1 MDWQTRILSLLEWL
15 EIQGPEAALWIIGL
29 QALFVVL
36 VIPGPFFTAAA
47 GFLFGMKFGLPVAV
61 GGSMLGAVVA
71 YTAGRLFPRSPRD
84 SDRGRHA
91 WIIILEQFIRGGGW
105 KIVLATRLI
114 PFFPFKLSNYLFGW
128 IHFPFRPFFVGTFLG
143 IIPMTAVSVAAGSVA
158 ADVASLLRP
167 GEHMAKQWPWSVAG
181 LTIASALFAYAGY
194 QGRRK
199 FKEIQNRGDLPG
211 EMPPQSKRRSA

>member
-1 MDWQTRILSLLEWL
+1 MDWKDVILSLLQWIETR
-15 EIQGPEAALWIIGL
+15 GAEAVVWTILL
-29 QALFVVL
+29 QALFVIL
-36 VIPGPFFTAAA
+36 VIPGPFFTMAA
-47 GFLFGMKFGLPVAV
+47 GFLFGMWWGLIVAV
-61 GGSMLGAVVA
+61 LGSTSGAVMAYGIARGFFPHMKNRVA
-71 YTAGRLFPRSPRD
+71 PRPP
-84 SDRGRHA
+84 
-91 WIIILEQFIRGGGW
+91 WTIVMEQFIRGGGW
-105 KIVLATRLI
+105 KIVLSTRLI

-128 IHFPFRPFFVGTFLG
+128 MHFPFRPFFVGTFLG

-181 LTIASALFAYAGY
+181 LAIALALFAYAGY

-211 EMPPQSKRRSA
+211 DMPPQSKRGSA